1 MYYALNSKEAFK
13 EKANNEFMDNN
24 NKVEVNLAKL
34 FMSVITSITDIEKL
48 NSLFLDFDIT
58 EREKISKLY

>member
-1 MYYALNSKEAFK
+1 MYYALNPKEAFK
-13 EKANNEFMDNN
+13 EKANNEFMDNKN
-24 NKVEVNLAKL
+24 NVEVNLAKR

-58 EREKISKLY
+58 EREMISKLY